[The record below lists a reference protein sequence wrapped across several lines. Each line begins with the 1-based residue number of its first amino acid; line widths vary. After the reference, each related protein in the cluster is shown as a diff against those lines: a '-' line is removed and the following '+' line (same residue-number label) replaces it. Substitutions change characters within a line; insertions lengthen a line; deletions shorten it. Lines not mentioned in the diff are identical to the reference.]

1 MRRLLVSL
9 VVSAVLATIAP
20 PFATA
25 QQGPTSVS
33 PLDVAPE
40 DFVTQQYNDFLL
52 RNPDAGGL
60 AFWSARLRGGEDP
73 AALIETMVSTPEFA
87 DAVAPIVRLFFAHLQ
102 RSPDIDGLQFWAGQV
117 RSGWTITD
125 VSNFFA
131 ESPEFIQRY
140 GSLTNA
146 QYVER
151 VYQNVLGRGS
161 DAAGREFWL
170 AQLNGGL
177 KRGTMMAQFS
187 EGPEFKQQTD
197 GLVRATMLYVGVLQ
211 RAPEPTGLAFW
222 ADQLD
227 NGMPYR
233 QAMGGFL
240 FSPEYGARM
249 ARLFPA
255 THPLTGEATTRV
267 RAAGVIAAKVDNVDA
282 GRPQAGLHDADVVYE
297 IVVEGNFT
305 RLLALYQSHEPAV
318 IGPIRSVRTSDFDLL
333 EPLNNPLLS
342 ASGANPLVTASLAQ
356 RGIVRNVNAVEAGNA
371 YFRDTGRPAPD
382 NLFAR
387 TASLRAA
394 GGAAG
399 SPPPLMFDYRA
410 STDPS
415 AGVASNGITV
425 NFGSSV
431 SSYDWNGTAWTR
443 TMNGSVHVDTT
454 GRAVTP
460 ENVIVM
466 VTNYTTSPADSR
478 SPHAITVG
486 EQTAFILT
494 DGKLIRGVWSRQGP
508 EDPIKFFNADLEPVE
523 LTPGNTWIHL
533 APPGTV
539 ALK

>member
-9 VVSAVLATIAP
+9 IVAALLASIAP
-20 PFATA
+20 SVATA
-25 QQGPTSVS
+25 QQAPTSVS

-40 DFVTQQYNDFLL
+40 DFVTQQYQDFLL
-52 RNPDAGGL
+52 RNPDPGGL
-60 AFWSARLRGGEDP
+60 AFWAARLRGGEDP

-117 RSGWTITD
+117 RAGWTIND

-131 ESPEFIQRY
+131 ESPEFISRY
-140 GSLTNA
+140 GALTNA

-161 DAAGREFWL
+161 DAAGRAFWIE
-170 AQLNGGL
+170 QLDGGL

-211 RAPEPTGLAFW
+211 RAPEANGLAFW

-227 NGMPYR
+227 QGMPYR
-233 QAMGGFL
+233 QAMAGFL
-240 FSPEYGARM
+240 FSPEYAQRM

-255 THPLTGEATTRV
+255 VHPLTGEATTQV
-267 RAAGVIAAKVDNVDA
+267 RAAAVIGAKIDNVQA
-282 GRPQAGLHDADVVYE
+282 GRPQAGINDADVVYE

-305 RLLALYQSHEPAV
+305 RLLALFQSHEPAV

-333 EPLNNPLLS
+333 EPLNTPLLA
-342 ASGANPLVTASLAQ
+342 ASGANPNVTNMLSQ
-356 RGIVRNVNAVEAGNA
+356 RNIVTNVNAIEAGAA
-371 YFRDTGRPAPD
+371 YFRDGGRPAPD

-387 TASLRAA
+387 TANLRGA
-394 GGAAG
+394 GGTAG
-399 SPPPLMFDYRA
+399 APPSVMFDFRA
-410 STDPS
+410 STDATSGQPTN
-415 AGVASNGITV
+415 GVTI
-425 NFGSSV
+425 NFGSTT
-431 SSYDWNGTAWTR
+431 SSYAWNGTAWTR

-466 VTNYTTSPADSR
+466 VTNYEPSLADSR

-486 EQTAFILT
+486 EAQAFILS
-494 DGKLIRGVWSRQGP
+494 DGKLITGVWSRQGP
-508 EDPIKFFNADLEPVE
+508 EDPIRFFNANLEPVE

-539 ALK
+539 TQN